1 MVVYVV
7 MKEFEQLGAYGI
19 ILKDR
24 KILLIKKA
32 NGPYKNKLDLPG
44 GTIEFCERPSDALK
58 RELLEEVGIEVV
70 EYQLFDADSVAFE
83 WQFKEDVLVKVHHTG
98 IFFKV
103 NNFKNEIK
111 KTVEVDEVN
120 DDSLGADFYEIDK
133 LTKNDLSA
141 IALLELEKLGYKVN

>member
-1 MVVYVV
+1 
-7 MKEFEQLGAYGI
+7 MKEFNQLGAYAI
-19 ILKDR
+19 ILKDN

-44 GTIEFCERPSDALK
+44 GTIEFCETPSETLK
-58 RELLEEVGIEVV
+58 RELMEEVGIEV
-70 EYQLFDADSVAFE
+70 ENYQLFDADSVAFE

-103 NNFKNEIK
+103 NNYKNDIK

-120 DDSLGADFYEIDK
+120 DDSLGADFYEIDELSK
-133 LTKNDLSA
+133 DQLSA